1 VADQPAQLSE
11 IANSLPDSQ
20 LLDVLADNTTEA
32 VGYATSIYNAF
43 KPAGNKLKPGP
54 TIALVPIH
62 SGENTPNGTM
72 VCVLNFSQPNFATA
86 KAIAEV
92 LAKNSPIRIW
102 VEQCAGLTSDEI
114 RVIVAAL

>member
-1 VADQPAQLSE
+1 
-11 IANSLPDSQ
+11 
-20 LLDVLADNTTEA
+20 
-32 VGYATSIYNAF
+32 
-43 KPAGNKLKPGP
+43 
-54 TIALVPIH
+54 
-62 SGENTPNGTM
+62 M